1 MQTFDLAYV
10 GRGIHEELVAYLA
23 DQEGYFAEEG
33 VHVALHDGT
42 GWDIERLRRG
52 ATIGLGR
59 SMLSRLTDGI
69 PWTALSVNT
78 HRPLFWF
85 LGRDDMASLQDLRGR
100 RVAVHAPRTA
110 PGCFGRIML
119 RRNGIDPDRDIVNV
133 VRPPDDYGM
142 DLRRLRDGSIDAAMV
157 GSTMAP
163 EQVAAEYGLRVL
175 GWIGD
180 HFRVPTVG
188 IAVDP
193 THVPL
198 DSPAL
203 RAVVRANLRALHTIV
218 HQPDVAVAHMHH
230 GFLSRHTEDEV
241 RRHYDQ
247 FVAPYFSDD
256 GHVELDVAHAA
267 IVAVAEE
274 LGVTATFEA
283 AGMYQTELHVLD

>member
-1 MQTFDLAYV
+1 MLTFDLAYV
-10 GRGIHEELVAYLA
+10 GRGIHEELVAYVA
-23 DQEGYFAEEG
+23 DQEGHFAEEG

-42 GWDIERLRRG
+42 GWDVERLRRG

-69 PWTALSVNT
+69 PWTALTVST

-85 LGRDDMASLQDLRGR
+85 LGRGDMSSLQDLRGR

-110 PGCFGRIML
+110 PGCFGRIVL
-119 RRNGIDPDRDIVNV
+119 RRNGIDPDHDVVSIV
-133 VRPPDDYGM
+133 RAPDDYGM

-163 EQVAAEYGLRVL
+163 EQVADEYGLKVL

-180 HFRVPTVG
+180 HFHVPTVG

-203 RAVVRANLRALHTIV
+203 RAVVRANVRALNTIA
-218 HQPDVAVAHMHH
+218 HEPDVAVAHMHH
-230 GFLSRHTEDEV
+230 GFLSRHTDAEV
-241 RRHYDQ
+241 RQHYDQ

-256 GHVELDVAHAA
+256 GHVELDVGNEA
-267 IVAVAEE
+267 IAAVAEE
-274 LGVTATFEA
+274 LGVTATFDA
-283 AGMYQTELHVLD
+283 AEMYQTELRVLD